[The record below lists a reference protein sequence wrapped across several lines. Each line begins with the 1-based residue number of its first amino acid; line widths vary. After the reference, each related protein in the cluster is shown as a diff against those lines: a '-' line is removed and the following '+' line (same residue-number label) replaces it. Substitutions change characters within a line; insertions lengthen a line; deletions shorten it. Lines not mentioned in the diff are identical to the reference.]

1 MTWSTSDEAVALIDD
16 HGMVTFMRS
25 GTVNITVASVDN
37 SEITHSITI
46 KVTGDDFP
54 VDPSENT
61 GQNEAE

>member
-1 MTWSTSDEAVALIDD
+1 
-16 HGMVTFMRS
+16 MVTFMRS

-54 VDPSENT
+54 VDPSEIQDKT
-61 GQNEAE
+61 KQNSMAKPIM